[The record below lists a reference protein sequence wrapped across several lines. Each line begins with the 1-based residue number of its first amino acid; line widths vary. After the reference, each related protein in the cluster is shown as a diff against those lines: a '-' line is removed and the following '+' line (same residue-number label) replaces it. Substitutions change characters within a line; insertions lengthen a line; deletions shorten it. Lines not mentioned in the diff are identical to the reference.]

1 MIMKQL
7 TSKSLVLLT
16 IILMDL
22 LTGMEFDLFVP
33 SFPELQHQFNLLP
46 FWVEALL
53 SVNFLG
59 YCFSIFFVGGLADR
73 YGRKPIILLGLT
85 LFIIGSLL
93 CLWAPFYPLLL
104 IGRFLHG
111 VGIAAPAI
119 LSFLII
125 ADAYPLKQQQVFMAM
140 MNGVMNMAV
149 AASPVLGSYITFYFH
164 WQGNF
169 IALLGLALLTL
180 LMTMIF
186 IPVQSQSSS
195 KEDATLFDYLPLFK
209 SKSLLLLMAHITF
222 MIIPYWIFVGMS
234 PLLYMKAL
242 GVSLAHFGYYQGV
255 LALLF
260 AFGSIIFGFIINRFE
275 RKRTLYVTNQIFIFS
290 LLSMAWVT
298 WINSIN
304 PLLITI
310 AFIPFVIGQIIP
322 STILYPLCLNFM
334 PKAKGR
340 VSAVIVGSRLI
351 LCALSFQLAGFIY
364 NGSFQYIGMII
375 LPFILLSVITL
386 FRVISNDEIMKFG
399 DKK

>member
-1 MIMKQL
+1 MQQI

-33 SFPELQHQFNLLP
+33 SFPELQHQFALLP

-59 YCFSIFFVGGLADR
+59 YCLSLFFVGGLADR
-73 YGRKPIILLGLT
+73 YGRKPIILLGLSI
-85 LFIIGSLL
+85 FIMGSLL
-93 CLWAPFYPLLL
+93 CLWAPFYSLLL

-111 VGIAAPAI
+111 IGIAAPAI

-169 IALLGLALLTL
+169 ITLLGLALITL

-186 IPVQSQSSS
+186 IPVQSQSSP
-195 KEDATLFDYLPLFK
+195 KEDSTLFDYVPLFK
-209 SKSLLLLMAHITF
+209 SKSLVLLMAHITF

-260 AFGSIIFGFIINRFE
+260 AFGSIIFGFIIHRFD
-275 RKRTLYVTNQIFIFS
+275 RKKTLYVTNQIFIFS
-290 LLSMAWVT
+290 FLSLAWVT
-298 WINSIN
+298 WMNNAN
-304 PLLITI
+304 PLIITI
-310 AFIPFVIGQIIP
+310 AFIPFVLGQIIP

-351 LCALSFQLAGFIY
+351 LCALSLQLAGFIY
-364 NGSFQYIGMII
+364 KGSFQNIGMII
-375 LPFILLSVITL
+375 LPFILMSIITL
-386 FRVISNDEIMKFG
+386 FKVIKNEEIMKI
-399 DKK
+399 

>member
-1 MIMKQL
+1 MTMKQL

-33 SFPELQHQFNLLP
+33 SFPELQHQFNLSP

-59 YCFSIFFVGGLADR
+59 YCFSSFFVGDLADR
-73 YGRKPIILLGLT
+73 YGRKPILLLGLA

-93 CLWAPFYPLLL
+93 CLLAPFCSLLL

-149 AASPVLGSYITFYFH
+149 AASPVLGSYITFYVH

-169 IALLGLALLTL
+169 IALLGLALIAL
-180 LMTMIF
+180 LMTIMF
-186 IPVQSQSSS
+186 IPVQNQSSQ
-195 KEDATLFDYLPLFK
+195 KEEATLFDYLPLFK
-209 SKSLLLLMAHITF
+209 SKSLMLLMAHITF

-260 AFGSIIFGFIINRFE
+260 AFGSIIFGFIINRFD
-275 RKRTLYVTNQIFIFS
+275 RKKTLHVTNQIFIFS
-290 LLSMAWVT
+290 LLCMAWVT
-298 WINSIN
+298 WINSAN
-304 PLLITI
+304 PLFITI

-351 LCALSFQLAGFIY
+351 LCALSLQLAGLVY
-364 NGSFQYIGMII
+364 KGSFQYIGMII

-386 FRVISNDEIMKFG
+386 FRVINNDEIMKFG

>member
-1 MIMKQL
+1 MKEL

-16 IILMDL
+16 IIMMDL

-33 SFPELQHQFNLLP
+33 SFPELQHQFNLST
-46 FWVEALL
+46 FWIEALL
-53 SVNFLG
+53 SINFLG
-59 YCFSIFFVGGLADR
+59 YCFSLFFVGGLADR
-73 YGRKPIILLGLT
+73 YGRKPVLLMGLT
-85 LFIIGSLL
+85 LFIIGCVL

-149 AASPVLGSYITFYFH
+149 AVSPVVGSYITFYFH
-164 WQGNF
+164 WRGNF
-169 IALLGLALLTL
+169 IALLGLALIAL
-180 LMTMIF
+180 LMTIMF
-186 IPVQSQSSS
+186 IPVQNQPSQEEES
-195 KEDATLFDYLPLFK
+195 TLFDYLPLFK
-209 SKSLLLLMAHITF
+209 SKPLMLLMAHITF

-260 AFGSIIFGFIINRFE
+260 AFGSIIFGFIINRFD
-275 RKRTLYVTNQIFIFS
+275 RKKTLYVTNQIFIFS
-290 LLSMAWVT
+290 FLSMAWVT
-298 WINSIN
+298 WINSDN

-351 LCALSFQLAGFIY
+351 LCALSLQLAGFVY
-364 NGSFQYIGMII
+364 KGSFQYIGMII
-375 LPFILLSVITL
+375 LPFILLSVVTL
-386 FRVISNDEIMKFG
+386 FKVINIKDF
-399 DKK
+399 